1 MSALLT
7 KEVTLAHQLDPTRPA
22 GIGGAQRPQGS
33 GRIDKLGDVAG
44 YNGDGATLSD
54 FQNPGIPSVVT
65 EYGSVAA
72 TRPGAYDPGWGNLSA
87 TLTNGFPTEYAWRSG
102 QALWCA
108 FDHGSVGSTKLETM
122 GIVDYFRLPQASLV
136 LVSQRLRQCGAASW
150 PASGTPAACNSPRI
164 RLISWLWMAPTT
176 RSWS

>member
-1 MSALLT
+1 MSNEPFFTADATKPKMSALLT
-7 KEVTLAHQLDPTRPA
+7 KEVTLVHQLDPTRPA
-22 GIGGAQRPQGS
+22 GIGGAQRPQGAS
-33 GRIDKLGDVAG
+33 RIDKLGDVAG
-44 YNGDGATLSD
+44 YNGDGATISD

-87 TLTNGFPTEYAWRSG
+87 TLTSGVPTEYAWRAG

-122 GIVDYFRLPQASLV
+122 GIVDYFRLPKRAYYWYRNTYAKVGPPTWPSV
-136 LVSQRLRQCGAASW
+136 ARPRL
-150 PASGTPAACNSPRI
+150 CN
-164 RLISWLWMAPTT
+164 
-176 RSWS
+176 